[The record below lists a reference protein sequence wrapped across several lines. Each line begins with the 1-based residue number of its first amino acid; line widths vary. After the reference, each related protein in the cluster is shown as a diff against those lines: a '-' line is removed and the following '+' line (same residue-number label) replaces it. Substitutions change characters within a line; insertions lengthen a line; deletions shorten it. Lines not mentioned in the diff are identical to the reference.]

1 MRYVRDCNVNHRYHP
16 LDFACLEGVFFE
28 HSDGNLILHMGEETE
43 DGLDLDKVL
52 FYRNI
57 KGISYISYS
66 LEITILDALVV
77 V

>member
-1 MRYVRDCNVNHRYHP
+1 
-16 LDFACLEGVFFE
+16 
-28 HSDGNLILHMGEETE
+28 MGEETE
-43 DGLDLDKVL
+43 DGLELDKVL
-52 FYRNI
+52 FCRNI